1 MAYVALYRKFRPET
15 FEEVKGQEAIV
26 TTLKN
31 QMIHDRVGHAYLF
44 CGTRGTGK
52 TSVAKLLAKAVNCEN
67 PADGSPC
74 GECASCKRIAAGSAM
89 NVIEIDA
96 ASNNGVDNI
105 RDIKDSV
112 QYAPAEGKKLVYIID
127 EVHMLSPGAFN
138 ALLKTLEEPPSYV
151 LFILATTELHKVP
164 VTIRSRC
171 QRYDFRR
178 IPYGVIADRMQEILD
193 HEGTAADRE
202 ALDYIA
208 RAADGSMRDALSLLD
223 QCVSY
228 NLGERLTLD
237 MALSAIGAVD
247 IDLFLR
253 LENGI
258 AADDTNGV
266 MEIISEVVW
275 RGTELTRFTEDFG
288 MFLRNVLF
296 LKLSPEL
303 GKTLDMTSESIEEL
317 RKLGEKL
324 TEDTLQR
331 QIRVI
336 QELLPE
342 LRLSSIKR
350 ITLEMGILRLMR
362 PETDTDLT
370 GVLARLDRLETRAE
384 RTEAETRGLEAKT
397 EQLLKNPVRYA
408 AETPGDPAG
417 PKKEIPEEDPETVI
431 SRAYPP
437 AKAEEIK
444 RLAEMWNTKVV
455 PAVEQPLRGY
465 LRQVFSVRP
474 RVDQND
480 EATALCLYV
489 NKSEDGGAAGGYFNQ
504 PENVERL
511 EEALGRITER
521 KVKIEVINTPDPNM
535 SNGMPDLA
543 AKVNFPDIEVVN

>member
-15 FEEVKGQEAIV
+15 FEEVRGQEAIV

-52 TSVAKLLAKAVNCEN
+52 TSVAKLLAKAVNCDN
-67 PADGSPC
+67 PVNGSPC
-74 GECASCKRIAAGSAM
+74 GECASCKRIASGSAM

-105 RDIKDSV
+105 RDINDSV

-127 EVHMLSPGAFN
+127 EVHMLSSGAFN
-138 ALLKTLEEPPSYV
+138 ALLKTLEEPPAYV
-151 LFILATTELHKVP
+151 VFILATTELHKVP
-164 VTIRSRC
+164 VTIKSRC

-178 IPYGVIADRMQEILD
+178 IPYGVIADRMQEILE

-266 MEIISEVVW
+266 METISEVVW

-296 LKLSPEL
+296 LKLSPGL
-303 GKTLDMTSESIEEL
+303 GKTLDMPSESIEEL
-317 RKLGEKL
+317 KKLGEKL

-342 LRLSSIKR
+342 LRLSTIKR
-350 ITLEMGILRLMR
+350 ITLEMGMLRLMR

-384 RTEAETRGLEAKT
+384 RTEAETKGLEAKT
-397 EQLLKNPVRYA
+397 EQLLKNPVRYP
-408 AETPGDPAG
+408 AEAPGAVTG

-431 SRAYPP
+431 NRTYPP
-437 AKAEEIK
+437 AKAAEIIK
-444 RLAEMWNTKVV
+444 LAEIWNNRIV
-455 PAVEQPLRGY
+455 PEVEQPLRGY
-465 LRQVFSVRP
+465 LKQVFSIRP

-489 NKSEDGGAAGGYFNQ
+489 NKTEDGGAAGGYFSQ

-511 EEALGRITER
+511 EEELGRITGR
-521 KVKIEVINTPDPNM
+521 KIKVEVINTPDPNM

-543 AKVNFPDIEVVN
+543 AKVNFPDIEIVN

>member
-543 AKVNFPDIEVVN
+543 AKVNFPDIEIVN